1 MNVMETIRT
10 METMNTE
17 KQEMTFEEVH
27 ELVKKMSLPQA
38 KPREGALMM
47 TYFNGKS
54 NKTCRGS
61 VAVITS
67 MLFATMNENE
77 LFARTVI
84 AVASRY
90 LYEQE
95 SDKSDKDNKN
105 NENNE

>member
-1 MNVMETIRT
+1 MNVIRTIRT
-10 METMNTE
+10 METMN
-17 KQEMTFEEVH
+17 EMTFEEVH
-27 ELVKKMSLPQA
+27 ELVKNMSLPQA
-38 KPREGALMM
+38 KPREGALIM

-61 VAVITS
+61 VAVIAS
-67 MLFATMNENE
+67 MLFAAMNENE

-95 SDKSDKDNKN
+95 SNKN
-105 NENNE
+105 NKNNGNNE